1 MLRKIHRQLRTVR
14 PESIVVLSLVG
25 MVIVGWVDARTGPA
39 IDMAVFYLPS
49 IAAVAW
55 YVGSRT
61 GIVFALLATIAS
73 TATAWAT
80 ANPHPDSKVVILN
93 AGARLLFFLFA
104 SGMISVV
111 ARQNASF
118 SNLAREDPLT
128 GIPNR
133 RAFFEELDRALE
145 WGRRYD
151 TPIVLAYIDVDDFKL
166 INDGDGG
173 HAEGDTVLVTVA
185 RALREGTRKVD
196 LVARL
201 GGDEFALLLPGTD
214 AKQAERVI
222 DHVLTLVRQRLAQE
236 LNGRRVTMSVG
247 VVAFAVPP
255 STPDTA
261 LALADASMYTVKQQ
275 GKNRVSFRTWP

>member
-1 MLRKIHRQLRTVR
+1 MLRPLNRLLRTVR
-14 PESIVVLSLVG
+14 PESMVVVSLVG
-25 MVIVGWVDARTGPA
+25 MVIVGWADARTGPA
-39 IDMAVFYLPS
+39 IDMAVLYLPS
-49 IAAVAW
+49 ITAVAW

-61 GIVFALLATIAS
+61 GIVFAILATIAS
-73 TATAWAT
+73 VATAWASEGPVEVQAT
-80 ANPHPDSKVVILN
+80 VLN
-93 AGARLLFFLFA
+93 GAARLLLFLFA
-104 SGMISVV
+104 AAMTSMV
-111 ARQNASF
+111 ARQTSRF

-151 TPIVLAYIDVDDFKL
+151 TPIVLAYIDVDDFKK
-166 INDGDGG
+166 INDGNGG
-173 HAEGDTVLVTVA
+173 HAEGDTVLVTLA
-185 RALREGTRKVD
+185 KALREGTRKVD

-222 DHVLTLVRQRLAQE
+222 DHVLKLVRQRMAQE

-255 STPDTA
+255 STADTA
-261 LALADASMYTVKQQ
+261 VALADASMYAVKQQ
-275 GKNRVSFRTWP
+275 GKDRVSFRSWP

>member
-1 MLRKIHRQLRTVR
+1 
-14 PESIVVLSLVG
+14 
-25 MVIVGWVDARTGPA
+25 MVIVGWADARTGPA
-39 IDMAVFYLPS
+39 IDMAVLYLPS

-61 GIVFALLATIAS
+61 GIAFAILATIAS
-73 TATAWAT
+73 VATAWASAEPVDVQAT
-80 ANPHPDSKVVILN
+80 VLN
-93 AGARLLFFLFA
+93 GAARLLLFLFA
-104 SGMISVV
+104 AAMTSMV
-111 ARQNASF
+111 ARQTSRF

-151 TPIVLAYIDVDDFKL
+151 TPIVLAYIDVDDFKK

-173 HAEGDTVLVTVA
+173 HAEGDTVLVTLA
-185 RALREGTRKVD
+185 HALREGTRKVD

-201 GGDEFALLLPGTD
+201 GGDEFGLLLPGTD
-214 AKQAERVI
+214 ARQAERVI
-222 DHVLTLVRQRLAQE
+222 DHVLTLVRERMAQE

-255 STPDTA
+255 SSADTA
-261 LALADASMYTVKQQ
+261 IALADASMYTVKQQ

>member
-1 MLRKIHRQLRTVR
+1 MLRQIHRLLRTAR
-14 PESIVVLSLVG
+14 PESIVIVSLVG
-25 MVIVGWVDARTGPA
+25 MVIVGWADSKTGPA

-49 IAAVAW
+49 IAAAAW
-55 YVGSRT
+55 YVGTRT
-61 GIVFALLATIAS
+61 GVLFAILATLAS
-73 TATAWAT
+73 VATAWAT
-80 ANPHPDSKVVILN
+80 THPHPDLQAVLLN
-93 AGARLLFFLFA
+93 GAARLLLFLFA
-104 SGMISVV
+104 AAMTSVV
-111 ARQNASF
+111 AQQTSRF
-118 SNLAREDPLT
+118 SNMAREDPLT

-151 TPIVLAYIDVDDFKL
+151 TPIVMAYIDVDDFKK

-173 HAEGDTVLVTVA
+173 HAEGDTVLVTLA
-185 RALREGTRKVD
+185 NALREGTRKVD

-236 LNGRRVTMSVG
+236 LNGRQVTMSVG

-255 STPDTA
+255 STADTA
-261 LALADASMYTVKQQ
+261 VALADASMYAVKQR
-275 GKNRVSFRTWP
+275 GKNQVSFRTWP

>member
-1 MLRKIHRQLRTVR
+1 MLRQIHRLLRTAR
-14 PESIVVLSLVG
+14 PESIVVVSLVG
-25 MVIVGWVDARTGPA
+25 MLIVGWADARTGPT
-39 IDMAVFYLPS
+39 IDIAVLYLPP
-49 IAAVAW
+49 IAAAAW
-55 YVGSRT
+55 YVGPRT
-61 GIVFALLATIAS
+61 GIVFAILATIAS
-73 TATAWAT
+73 VATTWA
-80 ANPHPDSKVVILN
+80 AQPHPETQAVVLN
-93 AGARLLFFLFA
+93 GAARLLLFLFA
-104 SGMISVV
+104 ATMTSMV
-111 ARQNASF
+111 ARQTFRF
-118 SNLAREDPLT
+118 SNMAREDPLT

-151 TPIVLAYIDVDDFKL
+151 TPIVLAYIDVDDFKK

-173 HAEGDTVLVTVA
+173 HAEGDTVLVTLA
-185 RALREGTRKVD
+185 KALREGTRKVD

-222 DHVLTLVRQRLAQE
+222 DHVLTLVQERMAQE

-255 STPDTA
+255 STADTA
-261 LALADASMYTVKQQ
+261 VALADASMYTVKQQ
-275 GKNRVSFRTWP
+275 GKNRVSIRSWP

>member
-1 MLRKIHRQLRTVR
+1 MLRQIHRLLRSANPV
-14 PESIVVLSLVG
+14 SIVVVSLVG
-25 MVIVGWVDARTGPA
+25 MVIVGWVDAQTGPA

-49 IAAVAW
+49 IAAAAW
-55 YVGSRT
+55 YVGART
-61 GIVFALLATIAS
+61 GVAFALLATIAS
-73 TATAWAT
+73 AATAWAS
-80 ANPHPDSKVVILN
+80 ANPHPESQAVILN

-111 ARQNASF
+111 ARQTDRFA
-118 SNLAREDPLT
+118 NLAREDPLT

-133 RAFFEELDRALE
+133 RAFFEELNRALE
-145 WGRRYD
+145 WGRRHD
-151 TPIVLAYIDVDDFKL
+151 TPIVLAYIDVDDLKL

-201 GGDEFALLLPGTD
+201 GGDEFALLLPGTE
-214 AKQAERVI
+214 AKQAELVI
-222 DHVLTLVRQRLAQE
+222 DHVLTLVRQRLAEE
-236 LNGRRVTMSVG
+236 LNGRRVTVSVG
-247 VVAFAVPP
+247 VVAFAIPP
-255 STPDTA
+255 STADTA
-261 LALADASMYTVKQQ
+261 VALADASMYTVKQQ

>member
-1 MLRKIHRQLRTVR
+1 MLRQLHRLLRTAR
-14 PESIVVLSLVG
+14 PESIVVISLVG
-25 MVIVGWVDARTGPA
+25 MLIVGWADAQTGPA
-39 IDMAVFYLPS
+39 IDMAVFYLPP
-49 IAAVAW
+49 IVAAAW
-55 YVGSRT
+55 YVGTRT
-61 GIVFALLATIAS
+61 GIAFAILATVAS
-73 TATAWAT
+73 AATAWAT
-80 ANPHPDSKVVILN
+80 VHPHPETQAVILN

-104 SGMISVV
+104 AGMTSIV
-111 ARQNASF
+111 ARQTDRF

-128 GIPNR
+128 GVPNR

-151 TPIVLAYIDVDDFKL
+151 TPIVLAYIDVDDFKR

-173 HAEGDTVLVTVA
+173 HAEGDTVLVTLA

-196 LVARL
+196 VVARL

-214 AKQAERVI
+214 VKQAERVI
-222 DHVLTLVRQRLAQE
+222 DHVLTLVRQRMAQE
-236 LNGRRVTMSVG
+236 MNGRRVTMSVG

-255 STPDTA
+255 STADTA
-261 LALADASMYTVKQQ
+261 VALADASMYAVKQQ